1 MKQTILLATVLA
13 SSACVVSID
22 DWMEEGN
29 YVHFESADPSGDE
42 TLLDASVDLSVG
54 ELTIQ
59 AGNPAEL
66 YQMDVRYNENAFKPE
81 LDLSREG
88 SIARLRFELK
98 GGQGKLARKIGQNR
112 LDLRL
117 NPDTPLHLSAKT
129 GVTGTEIDLSG
140 MTVEAFDLEA
150 DVGETSISI
159 LSANRTSCGD
169 VKIKNGVG
177 SLKFTGLGNLNFQR
191 FDFENGV
198 GAAVLDFSGNWDK
211 EGRVHIQVGVGG
223 VEVLLPRD
231 LGAEL
236 RVSKSFLSGID
247 VTGFHKQG
255 DVYLSDNLDQ
265 VEKKIRIDVEAGIGG
280 IEISWI

>member
-1 MKQTILLATVLA
+1 MKQTILLAIMLA
-13 SSACVVSID
+13 FSACTVSID
-22 DWMEEGN
+22 DWVEEGN
-29 YVHFESADPSGDE
+29 YVHFDSSDRSGDE

-59 AGNPAEL
+59 AGTSAEL
-66 YQMDVRYNENAFKPE
+66 YQMDVRYNEDAFEPE

-88 SIARLRFELK
+88 GVARLRFELK
-98 GGQGKLARKIGQNR
+98 GGQGKLTRKIGQNR

-117 NPDTPLHLSAKT
+117 NPDTPLRLSART

-140 MTVEAFDLEA
+140 MTVEALDLEA
-150 DVGETSISI
+150 DVGETSISM
-159 LSANRTSCGD
+159 LSPNRASCGD

-177 SLKFTGLGNLNFQR
+177 SLKFTGLGNLNFER
-191 FDFENGV
+191 FSFENGV
-198 GAAVLDFSGNWDK
+198 GAAILDFSGSWES

-236 RVSKSFLSGID
+236 RVSKSFLSG
-247 VTGFHKQG
+247 VNVSGFHKQG
-255 DVYLSDNLDQ
+255 DIYLSDNLDQ
-265 VEKKIRIDVEAGIGG
+265 VEKKISIDVEAGIGG